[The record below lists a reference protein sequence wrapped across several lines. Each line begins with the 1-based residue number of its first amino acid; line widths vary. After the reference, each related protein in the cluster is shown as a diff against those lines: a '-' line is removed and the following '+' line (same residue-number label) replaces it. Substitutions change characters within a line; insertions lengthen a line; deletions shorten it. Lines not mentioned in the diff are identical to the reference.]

1 MGKFSQKFVAYHG
14 CGNCYQDGPNKIVP
28 KNRRCIMQTY
38 HPFLKKTM
46 DVRNRVEA
54 RAKFKIKT
62 KANIKFQCRYRK
74 WVDSLT
80 SDDWDFTSDWESY
93 SDSESSDTDISLAN
107 NASETEQNLSD
118 NKLIIDIKTE
128 QNVTPNP
135 ESLANNITEYKV
147 STSNNSESFNETSET
162 ADNK

>member
-1 MGKFSQKFVAYHG
+1 MSKFSQTFVAYHS
-14 CGNCYQDGPNKIVP
+14 CGNCYQDGTNKIVP

-38 HPFLKKTM
+38 NPFWKKPI
-46 DVRNRVEA
+46 DVHNRVET
-54 RAKFKIKT
+54 RAQLKIET
-62 KANIKFQCRYRK
+62 KASRKFQRRYQK

-80 SDDWDFTSDWESY
+80 SDDWESD

-118 NKLIIDIKTE
+118 DKLIIDIKTE
-128 QNVTPNP
+128 QNLTPNP

-147 STSNNSESFNETSET
+147 SMSNNSESFNETSET